1 MIPLFRAENARK
13 TSESNRPVFKTLPD
27 TLRLLPTQ
35 NISRL
40 LCLGLFLV
48 TKLCLLLLLHSLQLS
63 LTGSLGLRT
72 LGIHLILEDSLACL
86 LSLGLVNLL
95 IGQSLYTDN
104 ILSWMRTYVLNQ
116 CSLVL
121 ECVTLAQM
129 VEFVVKVL
137 VNLACGTVLD

>member
-1 MIPLFRAENARK
+1 MFP
-13 TSESNRPVFKTLPD
+13 
-27 TLRLLPTQ
+27 
-35 NISRL
+35 IS
-40 LCLGLFLV
+40 LCLGL
-48 TKLCLLLLLHSLQLS
+48 LLLAQVRTLLSISSLNLS

-95 IGQSLYTDN
+95 VGQSLYTDN